1 MAETETAKSLLN
13 NLSALL
19 TSIEATNKPQTANI
33 QIHGGFS
40 FTRFIAIALMAVGAL
55 TIAATLGLLVF
66 TMMGLPPSTGM
77 SLRIIAATPSLGGLF
92 SGLMLLGLGA
102 ITKVVT
108 DSADYNAQLLRLTR
122 RRMEKRQDKLL

>member
-1 MAETETAKSLLN
+1 MAEPETAKSLLN

-33 QIHGGFS
+33 KIHGGYS
-40 FTRFIAIALMAVGAL
+40 YMRFIAIGLMVIGAL
-55 TIAATLGLLVF
+55 NVAATLMLLVL
-66 TMMGLPPSTGM
+66 TMMGLPPSTSM

-92 SGLMLLGLGA
+92 SGLVLLGLGA
-102 ITKVVT
+102 ITKVAT